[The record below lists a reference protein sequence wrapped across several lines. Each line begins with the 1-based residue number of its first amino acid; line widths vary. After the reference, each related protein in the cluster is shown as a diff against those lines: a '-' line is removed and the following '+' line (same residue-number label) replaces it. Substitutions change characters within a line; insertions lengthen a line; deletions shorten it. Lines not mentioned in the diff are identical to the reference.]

1 MKAGLEKKKSPI
13 SFCKLLR
20 NLVTPMRQVLP
31 TNLKEASGE
40 GRETVSGK
48 MRGGAGCGAGPQSKC
63 EENLGMS
70 TLMCTGQHS
79 FSHSLV
85 KHLAHA
91 YSDECCRRAGNK
103 TSYSLSLI
111 EIITL
116 FKKYASR

>member
-1 MKAGLEKKKSPI
+1 MKAGLEKKKKSHQFLQTAQKSGYSYETSSPDQ
-13 SFCKLLR
+13 
-20 NLVTPMRQVLP
+20 P
-31 TNLKEASGE
+31 E
-40 GRETVSGK
+40 GGQRGETVSGK
-48 MRGGAGCGAGPQSKC
+48 MRGGAGWGAGPQSKC

-79 FSHSLV
+79 FSRSLV

-91 YSDECCRRAGNK
+91 YSDECCRIAGNK